1 MISEPYFYSSPSAIS
16 MKLETIAIHAG
27 NIIDPN
33 TRAAVQPITLSTTF
47 ERGEDGGYPGG
58 HMYTRVSNPNRIAL
72 ENLLA
77 KLEAGEDACAFSSG
91 NAAGSAVFQSLEP
104 GSHLIAPDDMYNGLK
119 NLIKEVYSRTL
130 DITFIDMTDLE
141 LVARSIKPNTTK
153 LIWIESPSNPLL
165 KVSDIRRICQLAKQH
180 NITTCCD
187 NTFAT
192 PVFQRPLELGADL
205 VMYSSTKYFGGHSD
219 VLGGAL
225 ITKSPNEGWQKI
237 KTIQALGG
245 ASPSPFDCYLT
256 VRGLKTL
263 PYRMRGH
270 ASNAQQ
276 IAEFLENHPAV
287 DEVFFPGLKSNPYH
301 ELAKSQMSGFS
312 GMLSFTIKEG
322 EFKARQVANSVKIIL
337 QATSLGG
344 IESLIEHRAS
354 MEGPSTKAPANL
366 LRLSVGLEN
375 VEDLIDDLRQ
385 ALET

>member
-1 MISEPYFYSSPSAIS
+1 

-47 ERGEDGGYPGG
+47 ERGEDGSYPGG
-58 HMYTRVSNPNRIAL
+58 HMYTRASNPNRLSL

-77 KLEAGEDACAFSSG
+77 NLENGEEACAFSSG
-91 NAAGSAVFQSLEP
+91 NAAGSTIFQALEP
-104 GSHLIAPDDMYNGLK
+104 GSHVLAPDDMYNGLK
-119 NLIKEVYSRTL
+119 NLLKEIYSRTL
-130 DITFIDMTDLE
+130 DITFIDMTDVD
-141 LVARSIKPNTTK
+141 LVAKSIKPNTTK

-165 KVSDIRRICQLAKQH
+165 KVSDIRAICNLAKTHQ
-180 NITTCCD
+180 ITVCCD

-192 PVFQRPLELGADL
+192 PVFQRPFELGADL

-225 ITKSPNEGWQKI
+225 ITKTVDGLWDKI
-237 KTIQALGG
+237 RSIQTLGG

-270 ASNAQQ
+270 AHNAQR
-276 IAEFLENHPAV
+276 IAEFLESHPAV
-287 DEVFFPGLKSNPYH
+287 EDVFFPGLNSNPYH

-312 GMLSFTIKEG
+312 GMLSFTLKEG
-322 EFKARQVANSVKIIL
+322 EQKAKKVANSVKIIL

-354 MEGPSTKAPANL
+354 VEGLNSKAPANL

-375 VEDLIDDLRQ
+375 AEDLIEDLKQ
-385 ALET
+385 AFDGN